1 MTQATYILGGYQ
13 TDFARAWS
21 RQGQDLSDMV
31 REGVNGVLEAVQV
44 KASEIES
51 IHVGN
56 AFGELQRQQ
65 AHLGSMVAQM
75 VPELNGVA
83 AMRHE
88 GACASSSLGVLSAM
102 AEIESGRYDCV
113 LVLGV
118 EEFKN
123 LSGHEASRNQNAASW
138 QGHEDIECQ
147 YMWPAAFGAVAQEY
161 QRR

>member
-88 GACASSSLGVLSAM
+88 GACASYTGA
-102 AEIESGRYDCV
+102 AARAG
-113 LVLGV
+113 
-118 EEFKN
+118 
-123 LSGHEASRNQNAASW
+123 NA
-138 QGHEDIECQ
+138 
-147 YMWPAAFGAVAQEY
+147 
-161 QRR
+161 